1 MNKAKQKM
9 LEKKGWK
16 VGTAEEFLGLSPA
29 ESRCIERK
37 VESSKTGSGHTSGR
51 LVTTRGHVHW
61 RITEY
66 GAVNLHGMTLRG
78 RDPVL
83 LLDVL
88 RSARI
93 FSTR

>member
-1 MNKAKQKM
+1 MKKAKQKM

-16 VGTAEEFLGLSPA
+16 VSTAEEFLGLSPA
-29 ESRCIERK
+29 ESRCIDRK
-37 VESSKTGSGHTSGR
+37 VASSKTGSGHTLGR

-61 RITEY
+61 IITEY

-78 RDPVL
+78 RNPVL